1 MIKRLTIAI
10 VLVLVVCGGLIGFNL
25 FRDQKIAEFFETM
38 PAQVASVS
46 AMEVK
51 RTRWEPGIETVGT
64 AQAAQ
69 GIELTAQVAG
79 NVESIRFDSNQQ
91 VEQGAVL
98 ITLQDDIER
107 AELSGAEA
115 DVATAEAALD
125 RQRELRRR
133 GVVAES
139 VFETAANDVAAARSR
154 LARLQAVIDQ
164 KVIEAPFSGTIGLPQ
179 IDVGQYVQPGAPLAT
194 LQDLDT
200 IHVDFT
206 VPEQRAAELRMA
218 QAVIIG
224 GAEGRDTFEGHII
237 GIEPRVDAASRL
249 VTARAAV
256 SNPNGSLRP
265 GQFVEVRVLLPAEEG
280 VIALPQTAVVTSLY
294 GDYVYALTP
303 APEAE
308 TPEDAPPRFEAR
320 QKFVQTGR
328 RFGGFVE
335 VTEGIDAGR
344 MVVTAGQNK
353 LQNGSLVSIDNTV
366 DPADLAEAG
375 DPRP

>member
-1 MIKRLTIAI
+1 MIKRLAIAI
-10 VLVLVVCGGLIGFNL
+10 VLVLVVSGGLIGFNL

-38 PAQVASVS
+38 PPQVATVS
-46 AMEVK
+46 AMEVE
-51 RTRWEPGIETVGT
+51 RSRWEPGIETVGT
-64 AQAAQ
+64 ATAAQ

-91 VEQGAVL
+91 VAQGEVL
-98 ITLQDDIER
+98 ITLQDDIES
-107 AELSGAEA
+107 AELPGAEA
-115 DVATAEAALD
+115 AVSTAEAALD

-139 VFETAANDVAAARSR
+139 VFETAANEVAAARAR

-164 KVIEAPFSGTIGLPQ
+164 KVIEAPFAGTVGLPQ
-179 IDVGQYVQPGAPLAT
+179 VDPGQYVQPGTPLAT

-206 VPEQRAAELRMA
+206 VPEQRAAELSMG
-218 QAVIIG
+218 QSVLIG
-224 GAEGRDTFEGHII
+224 GTEGSATFDGRII
-237 GIEPRVDAASRL
+237 GIEPRVDPASRL

-256 SNPNGSLRP
+256 SNPGGGLRP
-265 GQFVEVRVLLPAEEG
+265 GQFVEVRVQLPAEEG

-294 GDYVYALTP
+294 GDYVYALSP
-303 APEAE
+303 APDAPR
-308 TPEDAPPRFEAR
+308 PEGAPPRFEAR
-320 QKFVQTGR
+320 QQFVQTGR

-335 VTEGIDAGR
+335 VTEGLDAGR

-353 LQNGSLVSIDNTV
+353 LQNGSLVSLDDTV

-375 DPRP
+375 DARP